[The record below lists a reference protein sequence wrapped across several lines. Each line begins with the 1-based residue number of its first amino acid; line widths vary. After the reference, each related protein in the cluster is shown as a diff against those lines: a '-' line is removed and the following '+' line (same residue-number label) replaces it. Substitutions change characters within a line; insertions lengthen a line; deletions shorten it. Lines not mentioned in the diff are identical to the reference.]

1 MTKSAF
7 PTGVYR
13 LDIDTM
19 DPTGCVSIALFSVT
33 NPGFK
38 RVGLLQLPPNKEE
51 FRRYFF
57 ESVFVLVDELWRWA
71 TGEES
76 HTDVGDAADGNLE
89 LAQGF

>member
-57 ESVFVLVDELWRWA
+57 ESVSVLVDELWRWA